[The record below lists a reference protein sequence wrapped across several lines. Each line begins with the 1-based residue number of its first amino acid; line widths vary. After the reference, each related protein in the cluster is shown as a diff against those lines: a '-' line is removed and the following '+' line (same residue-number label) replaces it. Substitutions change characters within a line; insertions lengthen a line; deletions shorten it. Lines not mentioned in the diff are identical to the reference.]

1 MEYADCREIRKS
13 IQWPS
18 FMGILL
24 TRSKSELHT
33 YLHISTERLR
43 KKNYLYFGNMQKQ
56 IVQVQNIYFALKNQF
71 RHSKHYLIKEWKIV
85 WDLVFCYENCS
96 YLL

>member
-56 IVQVQNIYFALKNQF
+56 IVQVQNIYFALKINSGIQNIIS
-71 RHSKHYLIKEWKIV
+71 SKNGK
-85 WDLVFCYENCS
+85 
-96 YLL
+96 